1 MARKMKKGTIIYL
14 VSSLI
19 LALGGCSEDI
29 LTEAPPHIMTAETIY
44 TTPDGVE
51 AGLNGLY
58 ALARREREGLT
69 SQSTLIAT
77 LMMTGT
83 DNVFSNSKSAMAE
96 PSYNWLLNN
105 PNARGY
111 SDIFLW
117 LYKTINAAN
126 TIIGRAGDPA
136 VEWQG
141 DGNRERVVA
150 EARSIRAWAYRHLT
164 YLWGDVPLKLDESS
178 GSNIITDFERSP
190 VNVVRRQM
198 ISDWIF
204 AAGNLGTEPSVEGRM
219 TRGVPMTYLAETYLA
234 MGNPDSAL
242 YWSDLC
248 INEPAYQLVMN
259 RYGVNRRE
267 PGIPFMDMFIPGNS
281 KRTEGNTES
290 LWTIEWEQNV
300 AGGGD
305 NLMRREL
312 GGKYDRWSYDSDQGG
327 KSRFAITEA
336 RGGKGLGYIL
346 PTSYALRLYL
356 GSSEGDDFDERGS
369 AFALARYFI
378 LSPGDVIS
386 TELNSYYNRS
396 WQLGDT
402 VWFAPKKG
410 ESAGNPYTS
419 GGYDFDSLVDG
430 RNKNDWPYSR
440 KWAQA
445 DPGLPSGKP
454 QHNDQVYM
462 RLAETILL
470 KAEALVRLNRKE
482 EAATEINKLR
492 TRANSFEVTST
503 EMSLDFILEERSRE
517 LLMEEHRRYTL
528 IRFGGMTFYERT
540 KIYNED
546 KGLCYN
552 LTPRDSLLAV
562 PQSVIDANQ
571 TDPMPQN
578 PGFVD

>member
-1 MARKMKKGTIIYL
+1 MKNGTYL
-14 VSSLI
+14 YLISLFTLV
-19 LALGGCSEDI
+19 LAGCSEDNLI
-29 LTEAPPHIMTAETIY
+29 EAPPHILTAETIY
-44 TTPDGVE
+44 TTPDGFE

-58 ALARREREGLT
+58 ALARMEREGLS
-69 SQSTLIAT
+69 SQSTLVAS

-83 DNVFSNSKSAMAE
+83 DNVFSNSKSGMAE

-105 PNARGY
+105 PNAKGY
-111 SDIFLW
+111 SEIFLW

-126 TIIGRAGDPA
+126 TIISRAANPD
-136 VEWQG
+136 VEWRS
-141 DGNRERVVA
+141 DDNKNRVIA
-150 EARSIRAWAYRHLT
+150 EAKAIRAWAYRHLT

-178 GSNIITDFERSP
+178 GSNIITDFERTP
-190 VNVVRRQM
+190 LIEVRKQM

-204 AAGNLGTEPSVEGRM
+204 AAENLGTEPSLQGRM
-219 TRGVPMTYLAETYLA
+219 TKGVPMTYLAETYLA
-234 MGNPDSAL
+234 LGNPDSAL

-248 INEPAYQLVMN
+248 INEPAYQLIMN

-281 KRTEGNTES
+281 TRDEGNTES
-290 LWTIEWEQNV
+290 LWTIEWELNV
-300 AGGGD
+300 SGGGD

-312 GGKYDRWSYDSDQGG
+312 GGKYDRWSYDTDQGG

-346 PTSYALRLYL
+346 PTSYALQLYL
-356 GSSEGDDFDERGS
+356 ESSEDDDFDERGS

-378 LSPGDVIS
+378 LTAGDVIS
-386 TELNSYYNRS
+386 TELNTYYDRP

-402 VWFAPKKG
+402 VWFAPKPG
-410 ESAGNPYTS
+410 RSAGNPYSS
-419 GGYDFDSLVDG
+419 GGYDFDSLVDS
-430 RNKNDWPYSR
+430 RNKNDWPYSL
-440 KWAQA
+440 KWVQA
-445 DPGLPSGKP
+445 DPGLASGKP

-470 KAEALVRLNRKE
+470 KAEALTRLNRKT

-492 TRANSFEVTST
+492 IRASSYEVTST
-503 EMSLDFILEERSRE
+503 EISLDFILEERSRE

-540 KIYNED
+540 KMYNAD
-546 KGLCYN
+546 KGLCNN

-571 TDPMPQN
+571 TNPMPQN